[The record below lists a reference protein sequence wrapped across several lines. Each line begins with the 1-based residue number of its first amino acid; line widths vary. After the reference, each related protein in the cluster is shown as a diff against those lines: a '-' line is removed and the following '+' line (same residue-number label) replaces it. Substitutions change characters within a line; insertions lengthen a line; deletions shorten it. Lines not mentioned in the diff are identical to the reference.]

1 MKESKSQKDE
11 GRGTRHRETIKLISK
26 EYLRKV
32 PLSCLEHNKLQW
44 KYHSFLAL
52 HVPFV
57 QCILGENGYFWKGIR
72 QFKASVIRIDARHS
86 V

>member
-11 GRGTRHRETIKLISK
+11 GRGTRQRETIKLMSK

-32 PLSCLEHNKLQW
+32 PLSCLEHKLQW
-44 KYHSFLAL
+44 KYHSFLSL

-57 QCILGENGYFWKGIR
+57 QYILGENGYFWKGIQ
-72 QFKASVIRIDARHS
+72 QFKASAIRIDVRHS